1 MIKET
6 VPVQEIHKKLEESN
20 SLENVRVKT
29 DSELIKLGIRHP
41 RIYINRETFKKT
53 AAEKLALKE
62 AKKLHKKSK

>member
-1 MIKET
+1 MIKES
-6 VPVQEIHKKLEESN
+6 VQVKEIHKKLAESN
-20 SLENVRVKT
+20 SIDNVNVKS

-41 RIYINRETFKKT
+41 RIHINRETFRKT